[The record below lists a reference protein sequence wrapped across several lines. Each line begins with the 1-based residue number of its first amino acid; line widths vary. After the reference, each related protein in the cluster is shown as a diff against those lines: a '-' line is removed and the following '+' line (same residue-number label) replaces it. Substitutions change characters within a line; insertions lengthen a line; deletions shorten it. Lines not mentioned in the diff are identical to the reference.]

1 MIDGMA
7 RFDKWELLQVIV
19 LPKVA
24 AEPQATNATL
34 PVAFLFAVLT
44 VVTCLQ
50 AQGVPFLASGV
61 TGDTSLITAA
71 SVQAAVPGTI
81 ATIAILGALLHV
93 VWNGLLEQPATRPKA
108 AWTDTVH
115 TYNRIQ
121 SMAHVDVPLHH
132 AAIQQHAVRAVSA
145 SWMHSCPQSCC
156 TLAGAHEAGHYITAR
171 KYDAKM
177 NPPFFIPA
185 GLGILGSFGT
195 ITGFRQNLQ
204 DRTALLRITEAGP
217 AAGAAVAGAL
227 TLVGLGLSVYDIGPQ
242 FVVRSEH
249 VGQNL

>member
-81 ATIAILGALLHV
+81 ATIAILGALLHL
-93 VWNGLLEQPATRPKA
+93 VWNGLLEQPATRSKA
-108 AWTDTVH
+108 AWT
-115 TYNRIQ
+115 
-121 SMAHVDVPLHH
+121 L
-132 AAIQQHAVRAVSA
+132 
-145 SWMHSCPQSCC
+145 C
-156 TLAGAHEAGHYITAR
+156 
-171 KYDAKM
+171 
-177 NPPFFIPA
+177 IP
-185 GLGILGSFGT
+185 T
-195 ITGFRQNLQ
+195 TGFNPWHTLTSRCTMLQ
-204 DRTALLRITEAGP
+204 YSSMLFVLCPPVGRIHILK
-217 AAGAAVAGAL
+217 AAARLQGL
-227 TLVGLGLSVYDIGPQ
+227 TKLATTSQPENTTQ
-242 FVVRSEH
+242 R
-249 VGQNL
+249 